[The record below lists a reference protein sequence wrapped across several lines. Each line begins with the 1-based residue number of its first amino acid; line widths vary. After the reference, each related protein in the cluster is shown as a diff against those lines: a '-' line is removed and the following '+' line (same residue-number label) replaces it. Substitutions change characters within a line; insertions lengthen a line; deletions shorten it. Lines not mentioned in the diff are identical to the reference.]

1 MNTQKIIKHYE
12 REDLYGDILL
22 ELDRVGIAKDQ
33 ITMNDLSKYDEMH
46 IGRHEATQ
54 RFAAKLPFTRNQNII
69 DIGAGLGGPARYIA
83 NKYACHI
90 TGIDLTPQHVE
101 TANKL
106 SQLVSMATHTKF
118 HIEDACALSFDTE
131 SFDGGYTIHTGMNIK
146 DKDALYREIAR
157 ILKPGSIFGIY
168 EVFLTQPDSKIIYP
182 LPWSSS
188 ADTSH
193 LITIEALK
201 TYMSDNNFE
210 IVQEEDHKS
219 SALNALAA
227 LAPKID
233 PDKKP
238 EFSKKIANLTDL
250 ILKDRCKPYEII
262 CKKL

>member
-1 MNTQKIIKHYE
+1 MSTQKIIEHYE

-22 ELDRVGIAKDQ
+22 ELDRAGVAKDQ
-33 ITMNDLSKYDEMH
+33 ITMSDLSKYDEMH

-54 RFAAKLPFTRNQNII
+54 RFASKLDFAKGQKII

-83 NKYACHI
+83 NKFQCHV

-106 SQLVSMATHTKF
+106 SQLVSIA
-118 HIEDACALSFDTE
+118 ALSHFQIENACDLSFEDE

-146 DKDALYREIAR
+146 DKGALYREIAR

-168 EVFLTQPDSKIIYP
+168 EVFLTQPDSKVIYP

-188 ADTSH
+188 SDTSH

-227 LAPKID
+227 LTSKID

-238 EFSKKIANLTDL
+238 EFSKKIANLTEL

-262 CKKL
+262 YRKL